1 MEREHYIPEEEL
13 DIQISP
19 EDSEQPPEVFA
30 EMKMEQLDSRLN
42 SLIARRELATV
53 LLKIAIDD
61 GGGER
66 IQKNKANLSKLER
79 EITALRLKM
88 GSLRPVDQISLFSEQ
103 G

>member
-19 EDSEQPPEVFA
+19 EDSEQPAEVFV